1 MCHDPDQTPS
11 KEILH
16 TIQDL
21 GFKVPTS
28 RKELPITG
36 MSCANC
42 AATIE
47 RQVGRLDGVSRAA
60 VNFASER
67 AEIAYDPAIIGLPK
81 VVAAVRKAVE
91 YFLR

>member
-1 MCHDPDQTPS
+1 MGSVNVT
-11 KEILH
+11 
-16 TIQDL
+16 
-21 GFKVPTS
+21 
-28 RKELPITG
+28 LPIQG

-81 VVAAVRKAVE
+81 VVAAVRKAATTAPCHRKWTRAQP
-91 YFLR
+91 YA